1 MDVTKSIFEG
11 LDWFVLGLY
20 FAILVGVAVWVA
32 LQRNKNTEDYFLAG
46 RNVGW
51 FVIGA
56 SIFASNIGS
65 EHVVGLAGTGFSSG
79 TPLAHYE
86 LHAWIVLL
94 LGWLFLPFYIRSGA
108 FTMPEFL
115 EKRFDSR
122 SRWFLSVFSL
132 FAYVLTK
139 VSVTIYAG
147 GIVVSELLNLDFWV
161 GAIGIVVFTGIYTI
175 IGGLKAVVYTE
186 TLQTIV
192 LILGSVIITFLGFQE
207 VGGWDELTK
216 TVTEVSPDHFNMW
229 RPWDD
234 PDFPWAGLLF
244 GGTIVGIWYWCT
256 DQYIVQRTLAA
267 NNITI
272 GRRGAIFGAY
282 LKLLPILIFLVPGI
296 IAYALTIQNPEIYSV
311 IDPVTGVER
320 ADRAFPMLVT
330 TLLPVGLK
338 GLVAGGLMAAL
349 MSSLASVFNSCST
362 IFTIDIYK
370 QISPEKSEQFLVNV
384 GKIATVVIV
393 VLGIAWIPIMEK
405 IGGGVMYQYL
415 QNVQAYIAPP
425 VTTVFLLGIIW
436 KRVNAQAA
444 IVTLFSGLFLLI
456 LRLGSEIAT
465 NEGIIESGFLYD
477 FASVNFSY
485 MAIWMF
491 IFSVALCISTSLL
504 TSEPD
509 YKKIQGLSYGTL
521 TSSDRISSEK
531 SYTTIDVVL
540 SIVLVLIVIGI
551 LIFFSPIFFDL
562 KFNKLIIFFFFYI
575 LPVLSGSSIL

>member
-1 MDVTKSIFEG
+1 MNSSSIFQT
-11 LDWFVLGLY
+11 LDWVVLGIY
-20 FAILVGVAVWVA
+20 FLILIVVAVWVA

-94 LGWLFLPFYIRSGA
+94 LGWLFLPFYMRSGA

-147 GIVVSELLNLDFWV
+147 GIVVSELLNIDFWI

-186 TLQTIV
+186 TLQTVV
-192 LILGSVIITFLGFQE
+192 LILGSVIITYLGFQE
-207 VGGWDELTK
+207 VGGWNELTK

-229 RPWDD
+229 RPMND
-234 PDFPWAGLLF
+234 PDFPWTGLLI

-267 NNITI
+267 NNIMI

-282 LKLLPILIFLVPGI
+282 LKLLPILIFLIPGI
-296 IAYALTIQNPEIYSV
+296 IAYALTIQNPEMFNV
-311 IDPVTGVER
+311 IDSNGIER

-330 TLLPVGLK
+330 TLLPVGIK

-370 QISPEKSEQFLVNV
+370 KIKPEKSEKYLVNI
-384 GKIATVVIV
+384 GKIATLVIV

-415 QNVQAYIAPP
+415 QNVQAYIGPP
-425 VTTVFLLGIIW
+425 VTAVFLLGILW
-436 KRVNAQAA
+436 KRINAQAS
-444 IVTLFSGLFLLI
+444 IVTLSAGLVLLI
-456 LRLGSEIAT
+456 VRLSSEIYFQSEISSGIVVDNIFFEFAT
-465 NEGIIESGFLYD
+465 I
-477 FASVNFSY
+477 NFSH
-485 MAIWMF
+485 MAIF
-491 IFSVALCISTSLL
+491 IFVFSALLCVTVSIL
-504 TSEPD
+504 TDKPD
-509 YKKIQGLSYGTL
+509 YSRIKGLSFGT
-521 TSSDRISSEK
+521 TTREMISKEK
-531 SYTTIDVVL
+531 SYTNYDIIFSVL
-540 SIVLVLIVIGI
+540 LVLLVIGI
-551 LIFFSPIFFDL
+551 LVFFSPVFF
-562 KFNKLIIFFFFYI
+562 
-575 LPVLSGSSIL
+575 

>member
-1 MDVTKSIFEG
+1 MTSVLET
-11 LDWFVLGLY
+11 LDWIVLSIY
-20 FAILVGVAVWVA
+20 FLALIAVAVWVV
-32 LQRNKNTEDYFLAG
+32 LQKNKNTEDYFLAG

-65 EHVVGLAGTGFSSG
+65 EHVVGLAGTGFESG
-79 TPLAHYE
+79 TPMAHYE

-132 FAYVLTK
+132 LAYVLTK

-147 GIVVSELLNLDFWV
+147 GIVVSELLGIPFWY
-161 GAIGIVVFTGIYTI
+161 GAIGVVVFTGIYTVV
-175 IGGLKAVVYTE
+175 GGMKAVIYTE

-192 LILGSVIITFLGFQE
+192 LILGSVVITYLGLQQ
-207 VGGWDELTK
+207 VGGWNELQD
-216 TVTEVSPDHFNMW
+216 TVRAVSPDHFNMW
-229 RPWDD
+229 RPMSD
-234 PDFPWAGLLF
+234 PDFPWTGLLI

-267 NNITI
+267 HNIKI

-282 LKLLPILIFLVPGI
+282 LKLLPILIFLIPGI
-296 IAYALTIQNPEIYSV
+296 IAFALSIQNPEVFAI
-311 IDPVTGVER
+311 EK
-320 ADRAFPMLVT
+320 ADRAFPMLVK

-370 QISPEKSEQFLVNV
+370 KLKPNKSERELLTT
-384 GKIATVVIV
+384 GKIATAFIV
-393 VLGIAWIPIMEK
+393 VLGIVWIPIMER

-415 QNVQAYIAPP
+415 QNVQSYIAPP
-425 VTTVFLLGIIW
+425 VTAVFLLGIIW

-444 IVTLFSGLFLLI
+444 ITTLIAGLVLLV
-456 LRLGSEIAT
+456 LRLSSEIYYQADISAGALHDNLLYGFAT
-465 NEGIIESGFLYD
+465 IN
-477 FASVNFSY
+477 FAH
-485 MAIWMF
+485 MAIFMF
-491 IFSVALCISTSLL
+491 LFSVALCISVSLATSP
-504 TSEPD
+504 PD
-509 YKKIQGLSYGTL
+509 YKRISGLSFGTL
-521 TSSDRISSEK
+521 TEK
-531 SYTTIDVVL
+531 HKLENKGSYDTIDVVL
-540 SIVLVLIVIGI
+540 SVVLVAIVIGI
-551 LIFFSPIFFDL
+551 LMYFTS
-562 KFNKLIIFFFFYI
+562 
-575 LPVLSGSSIL
+575 

>member
-1 MDVTKSIFEG
+1 MNSSSIFQT
-11 LDWFVLGLY
+11 LDWIVLGIY
-20 FAILVGVAVWVA
+20 FLILILVAVWVA

-94 LGWLFLPFYIRSGA
+94 LGWLFLPFYMRSGA

-147 GIVVSELLNLDFWV
+147 GIVVSELLNLDFWI

-175 IGGLKAVVYTE
+175 TGGLKAVVYTE
-186 TLQTIV
+186 TLQTVV
-192 LILGSVIITFLGFQE
+192 LILGSVIITYLGFQE
-207 VGGWDELTK
+207 VGGWNELTK

-229 RPWDD
+229 RPMND
-234 PDFPWAGLLF
+234 PDFPWTGLLI

-267 NNITI
+267 NNIMI

-282 LKLLPILIFLVPGI
+282 LKLLPILIFLIPGI
-296 IAYALTIQNPEIYSV
+296 IAYALTIQNPEMFNV
-311 IDPVTGVER
+311 IDSNGIER

-330 TLLPVGLK
+330 TLLPVGIK

-370 QISPEKSEQFLVNV
+370 KIKPEKSEKYLVNI
-384 GKIATVVIV
+384 GKIATLVIV

-415 QNVQAYIAPP
+415 QNVQAYIGPP
-425 VTTVFLLGIIW
+425 VTAVFLLGILW
-436 KRVNAQAA
+436 KRINAQAS
-444 IVTLFSGLFLLI
+444 IVTLSAGLVLLI
-456 LRLGSEIAT
+456 VRLSSEIYFQSEISSGIVVDNIFFEFAT
-465 NEGIIESGFLYD
+465 I
-477 FASVNFSY
+477 NFSH
-485 MAIWMF
+485 MAIF
-491 IFSVALCISTSLL
+491 IFVFSALLCVTVSIL
-504 TSEPD
+504 TDEPD
-509 YKKIQGLSYGTL
+509 YSRIKGLSFGT
-521 TSSDRISSEK
+521 TTREMISKEK
-531 SYTTIDVVL
+531 SYTNYDIIFSVL
-540 SIVLVLIVIGI
+540 LVLLVIGI
-551 LIFFSPIFFDL
+551 LVFFSPVFF
-562 KFNKLIIFFFFYI
+562 
-575 LPVLSGSSIL
+575 

>member
-531 SYTTIDVVL
+531 SYTTLDVVL

-551 LIFFSPIFFDL
+551 LIFFSPIFF
-562 KFNKLIIFFFFYI
+562 
-575 LPVLSGSSIL
+575 

>member
-1 MDVTKSIFEG
+1 MCIRDRTKSIFEG

-551 LIFFSPIFFDL
+551 LIFFSPIFF
-562 KFNKLIIFFFFYI
+562 
-575 LPVLSGSSIL
+575 

>member
-1 MDVTKSIFEG
+1 MDVSKSIFEG

-115 EKRFDSR
+115 EKRFDTR

-161 GAIGIVVFTGIYTI
+161 GAIGIVIFTGIYTI

-384 GKIATVVIV
+384 GKMATVVIV

-456 LRLGSEIAT
+456 LRLGSEIAK
-465 NEGIIESGFLYD
+465 NEGIIDTGFLYD

-521 TSSDRISSEK
+521 TSSDKISSEK
-531 SYTTIDVVL
+531 SYNSIDVVL
-540 SIVLVLIVIGI
+540 SFVLVLIVIGI
-551 LIFFSPIFFDL
+551 LIFFSPIFF
-562 KFNKLIIFFFFYI
+562 
-575 LPVLSGSSIL
+575 

>member
-1 MDVTKSIFEG
+1 MEETKTIFES
-11 LDWFVLGLY
+11 LDWVVLGLY

-32 LQRNKNTEDYFLAG
+32 LQKNKNTEDYFLAG

-147 GIVVSELLNLDFWV
+147 GIVVSELLNIDFWV
-161 GAIGIVVFTGIYTI
+161 GAIGIVIFTGAYTI
-175 IGGLKAVVYTE
+175 LGGLRAVVYTE
-186 TLQTIV
+186 TLQTVV
-192 LILGSVIITFLGFQE
+192 LIMGSVIITYLGFQE
-207 VGGWDELTK
+207 VGGWTQLTE
-216 TVTEVSPDHFNMW
+216 TVTQVSPEHFNMW

-296 IAYALTIQNPEIYSV
+296 IAFALTIQNPEV
-311 IDPVTGVER
+311 FNVMDVNGVQK

-370 QISPEKSEQFLVNV
+370 KISPNKSEKFLVNV
-384 GKIATVVIV
+384 GKVATVVIV
-393 VLGIAWIPIMEK
+393 GLGILWIPIMEK

-436 KRVNAQAA
+436 KRVNAQAS
-444 IVTLFSGLFLLI
+444 IVTLFAGLFLLI
-456 LRLGSEIAT
+456 LRLGSEIYYQPEIASGT
-465 NEGIIESGFLYD
+465 EVEGFLFL
-477 FASVNFSY
+477 FATINFSY

-491 IFSVALCISTSLL
+491 AFSVALCITVTLM
-504 TSEPD
+504 TAEPD
-509 YKKIQGLSYGTL
+509 YERIKGLSFGTIPAYL
-521 TSSDRISSEK
+521 KTNKQKDYSN
-531 SYTTIDVVL
+531 IDIVL
-540 SIVLVLIVIGI
+540 SFVLVLIVIGI
-551 LIFFSPIFFDL
+551 CIFFSPIVF
-562 KFNKLIIFFFFYI
+562 
-575 LPVLSGSSIL
+575 

>member
-65 EHVVGLAGTGFSSG
+65 EHVVGLAGTGFESG
-79 TPLAHYE
+79 TPMAHYE

-115 EKRFDSR
+115 EKRFDSK
-122 SRWFLSVFSL
+122 SRWFLSLFSL
-132 FAYVLTK
+132 IAYVLTK

-147 GIVVSELLNLDFWV
+147 GIVVSELLGIPFWY
-161 GAIGIVVFTGIYTI
+161 GAIGVVVFTGIYTV
-175 IGGLKAVVYTE
+175 IGGMKAVIYTE
-186 TLQTIV
+186 TLQAVV
-192 LILGSVIITFLGFQE
+192 LILGSIIITYLGLQE
-207 VGGWDELTK
+207 VGGWDELRN
-216 TVTEVSPDHFNMW
+216 TVIAASPDHFNMW
-229 RPWDD
+229 RPMSD
-234 PDFPWAGLLF
+234 PDFPWTGLLF
-244 GGTIVGIWYWCT
+244 GGTIVGVWYWCT

-267 NNITI
+267 NNIKI

-282 LKLLPILIFLVPGI
+282 LKLLPIFIFLIPGI
-296 IAYALTIQNPEIYSV
+296 IAFALSIQNPEVFSI
-311 IDPVTGVER
+311 EK
-320 ADRAFPMLVT
+320 ADRAFPMLVK

-370 QISPEKSEQFLVNV
+370 KLKPNESEKKLLNI
-384 GKIATVVIV
+384 GKLATTVIV
-393 VLGIAWIPIMEK
+393 ILGIIWIPIMEK

-415 QNVQAYIAPP
+415 QNVQSYIAPP
-425 VTTVFLLGIIW
+425 VAAVFILGIVW
-436 KRVNAQAA
+436 KRVNSKAA
-444 IVTLFSGLFLLI
+444 ITTLMAGLVLLI
-456 LRLGSEIAT
+456 MRLSSEIYFQPEISSNTIVDSYMFIFAT
-465 NEGIIESGFLYD
+465 I
-477 FASVNFSY
+477 NFSH
-485 MAIWMF
+485 MAILMF
-491 IFSVALCISTSLL
+491 IFSILLCVGVTLST
-504 TSEPD
+504 TEPE
-509 YKKIQGLSYGTL
+509 YSKIVGLSFGTL
-521 TSSDRISSEK
+521 TKEQRLENK
-531 SYTTIDVVL
+531 NSYETIDVIL
-540 SIVLVLIVIGI
+540 SVSLVIIVVAI
-551 LIFFSPIFFDL
+551 LSYFT
-562 KFNKLIIFFFFYI
+562 
-575 LPVLSGSSIL
+575 G

>member
-1 MDVTKSIFEG
+1 MNSSSIFQT
-11 LDWFVLGLY
+11 LDWVVLGIY
-20 FAILVGVAVWVA
+20 FLILIVVAVWVA

-94 LGWLFLPFYIRSGA
+94 LGWLFLPFYMRSGA

-147 GIVVSELLNLDFWV
+147 GIVVSELLNLDFWI

-186 TLQTIV
+186 TLQTVV
-192 LILGSVIITFLGFQE
+192 LILGSVIITYLGFQE
-207 VGGWDELTK
+207 VGGWNELTK
-216 TVTEVSPDHFNMW
+216 TVTDVSPDHFNMW
-229 RPWDD
+229 RPMND
-234 PDFPWAGLLF
+234 PDFPWTGLLI

-267 NNITI
+267 NNIMI

-282 LKLLPILIFLVPGI
+282 LKLLPILIFLIPGI
-296 IAYALTIQNPEIYSV
+296 IAYALTLQNPEIFNV
-311 IDPVTGVER
+311 IDSNGIER

-330 TLLPVGLK
+330 TLLPVGIK

-370 QISPEKSEQFLVNV
+370 KIKPEKSEKYLVNI
-384 GKIATVVIV
+384 GKIATLVIV

-415 QNVQAYIAPP
+415 QNVQAYIGPP
-425 VTTVFLLGIIW
+425 VTAVFLLGILW
-436 KRVNAQAA
+436 KRINAQAS
-444 IVTLFSGLFLLI
+444 IVTLSAGLVLLI
-456 LRLGSEIAT
+456 VRLSSEIYFQSEISSGMVVDSVFFEFAT
-465 NEGIIESGFLYD
+465 I
-477 FASVNFSY
+477 NFSH
-485 MAIWMF
+485 MAIF
-491 IFSVALCISTSLL
+491 IFVFSALLCVTVSIL
-504 TSEPD
+504 TDEPD
-509 YKKIQGLSYGTL
+509 YSRIKGLSFGT
-521 TSSDRISSEK
+521 TTREMISNEK
-531 SYTTIDVVL
+531 SYTNYDIIFSVL
-540 SIVLVLIVIGI
+540 LVLLVIGI
-551 LIFFSPIFFDL
+551 LVFFSPIFF
-562 KFNKLIIFFFFYI
+562 
-575 LPVLSGSSIL
+575 

>member
-1 MDVTKSIFEG
+1 MNSSSIFQT
-11 LDWFVLGLY
+11 LDWIVLGIY
-20 FAILVGVAVWVA
+20 FLILIVVAVWVA
-32 LQRNKNTEDYFLAG
+32 FQRNKNTEDYFLAG

-94 LGWLFLPFYIRSGA
+94 LGWLFLPFYMRSGA

-147 GIVVSELLNLDFWV
+147 GIVVSELLNLDFWI

-186 TLQTIV
+186 TLQTVV
-192 LILGSVIITFLGFQE
+192 LILGSVIITYLGFQE
-207 VGGWDELTK
+207 VGGWNELTK

-229 RPWDD
+229 RPMND
-234 PDFPWAGLLF
+234 PDFPWTGLLI

-267 NNITI
+267 NNIMI

-282 LKLLPILIFLVPGI
+282 LKLLPILIFLIPGI
-296 IAYALTIQNPEIYSV
+296 IAYALTLQNPEMFNV
-311 IDPVTGVER
+311 IDSNGIER

-330 TLLPVGLK
+330 TLLPVGIK

-370 QISPEKSEQFLVNV
+370 KIKPEKSEKYLVNI
-384 GKIATVVIV
+384 GKIATLVIV

-415 QNVQAYIAPP
+415 QNVQAYIGPP
-425 VTTVFLLGIIW
+425 VTAVFLLGILW
-436 KRVNAQAA
+436 KRINAQAS
-444 IVTLFSGLFLLI
+444 IVTLSAGLVLLI
-456 LRLGSEIAT
+456 VRLSSEIYFQSEISSGIVVDSVFFEFAT
-465 NEGIIESGFLYD
+465 I
-477 FASVNFSY
+477 NFSH
-485 MAIWMF
+485 MAIF
-491 IFSVALCISTSLL
+491 IFVFSALLCVTVSIL
-504 TSEPD
+504 TDEPD
-509 YKKIQGLSYGTL
+509 YSRIKGLSFGT
-521 TSSDRISSEK
+521 TTREMISKEK
-531 SYTTIDVVL
+531 SYTNFDIIFSVL
-540 SIVLVLIVIGI
+540 LVLLVIGI
-551 LIFFSPIFFDL
+551 LVFFSPIFF
-562 KFNKLIIFFFFYI
+562 
-575 LPVLSGSSIL
+575 

>member
-1 MDVTKSIFEG
+1 MNSSSTFQT
-11 LDWFVLGLY
+11 LDWVVLGIY
-20 FAILVGVAVWVA
+20 FLILIVVAVWVA

-94 LGWLFLPFYIRSGA
+94 LGWLFLPFYMRSGA

-147 GIVVSELLNLDFWV
+147 GIVVSELLNLDFWI

-186 TLQTIV
+186 TLQTVV
-192 LILGSVIITFLGFQE
+192 LILGSVIITYLGFQE
-207 VGGWDELTK
+207 VGGWNELTK

-229 RPWDD
+229 RPMND
-234 PDFPWAGLLF
+234 PDFPWTGLLI

-267 NNITI
+267 NNIMI

-282 LKLLPILIFLVPGI
+282 LKLLPILIFLIPGI
-296 IAYALTIQNPEIYSV
+296 IAYALTLQNPEMFNV
-311 IDPVTGVER
+311 IDSNGIER

-330 TLLPVGLK
+330 TL
-338 GLVAGGLMAAL
+338 
-349 MSSLASVFNSCST
+349 
-362 IFTIDIYK
+362 
-370 QISPEKSEQFLVNV
+370 
-384 GKIATVVIV
+384 
-393 VLGIAWIPIMEK
+393 
-405 IGGGVMYQYL
+405 YL
-415 QNVQAYIAPP
+415 
-425 VTTVFLLGIIW
+425 L
-436 KRVNAQAA
+436 
-444 IVTLFSGLFLLI
+444 
-456 LRLGSEIAT
+456 E
-465 NEGIIESGFLYD
+465 
-477 FASVNFSY
+477 
-485 MAIWMF
+485 
-491 IFSVALCISTSLL
+491 
-504 TSEPD
+504 
-509 YKKIQGLSYGTL
+509 
-521 TSSDRISSEK
+521 
-531 SYTTIDVVL
+531 
-540 SIVLVLIVIGI
+540 
-551 LIFFSPIFFDL
+551 
-562 KFNKLIIFFFFYI
+562 
-575 LPVLSGSSIL
+575 

>member
-1 MDVTKSIFEG
+1 MTSVLET
-11 LDWFVLGLY
+11 LDWIVLSIY
-20 FAILVGVAVWVA
+20 FLALIAVAVWVV
-32 LQRNKNTEDYFLAG
+32 LQKNKNTEDYFLAG

-65 EHVVGLAGTGFSSG
+65 EHVVGLAGTGFESG
-79 TPLAHYE
+79 TPMAHYE

-132 FAYVLTK
+132 LAYVLTK

-147 GIVVSELLNLDFWV
+147 GIVVSELLGIPFWY
-161 GAIGIVVFTGIYTI
+161 GAIGVVLFTGIYTV
-175 IGGLKAVVYTE
+175 IGGMKAVIYTE

-192 LILGSVIITFLGFQE
+192 LILGSIVITFLGLQE
-207 VGGWDELTK
+207 VGGWNELQD
-216 TVTEVSPDHFNMW
+216 TVRAVSPDHFNMW
-229 RPWDD
+229 RPMSD
-234 PDFPWAGLLF
+234 PDFPWTGLLI

-267 NNITI
+267 HNIKI

-282 LKLLPILIFLVPGI
+282 LKLLPILIFLIPGI
-296 IAYALTIQNPEIYSV
+296 IAFALSIQ
-311 IDPVTGVER
+311 DPDVFAIEK
-320 ADRAFPMLVT
+320 ADRAFPMLVK

-370 QISPEKSEQFLVNV
+370 KLKPKKSERELLTT
-384 GKIATVVIV
+384 GKIATAIIV
-393 VLGIAWIPIMEK
+393 VLGIVWIPIMER

-415 QNVQAYIAPP
+415 QNVQSYIAPP
-425 VTTVFLLGIIW
+425 VTAVFLLGIIW

-444 IVTLFSGLFLLI
+444 ISTLIAGLVLLV
-456 LRLGSEIAT
+456 LRLSSEIYYQADISDGLINENLLYGFAT
-465 NEGIIESGFLYD
+465 IN
-477 FASVNFSY
+477 FAH
-485 MAIWMF
+485 MAIFMF
-491 IFSVALCISTSLL
+491 LFSVALCISVSLATSP
-504 TSEPD
+504 PD
-509 YKKIQGLSYGTL
+509 YKRISGLSFGTL
-521 TSSDRISSEK
+521 TKEHK
-531 SYTTIDVVL
+531 LENKGSYDTIDVVL
-540 SIVLVLIVIGI
+540 SVVLVAIVIGI
-551 LIFFSPIFFDL
+551 LMYFTS
-562 KFNKLIIFFFFYI
+562 
-575 LPVLSGSSIL
+575 

>member
-1 MDVTKSIFEG
+1 MEATKSIFEG
-11 LDWFVLGLY
+11 LDWVVLGIY
-20 FAILVGVAVWVA
+20 FAILIGVAVWVA

-175 IGGLKAVVYTE
+175 VGGLKAVVYTE
-186 TLQTIV
+186 TLQTVV
-192 LILGSVIITFLGFQE
+192 LIAGSIIITYLGFQE
-207 VGGWDELTK
+207 VGGWDQLTK
-216 TVTEVSPDHFNMW
+216 TVIEVSPEHFNMW

-234 PDFPWAGLLF
+234 PEFPWAGLLF

-296 IAYALTIQNPEIYSV
+296 IAYALTIQNPEVFSV
-311 IDPVTGVER
+311 IDPETGLER

-370 QISPEKSEQFLVNV
+370 QISPEKSEKFLVNV

-465 NEGIIESGFLYD
+465 NEGLIDSGFLFE
-477 FASVNFSY
+477 FASINFSY

-491 IFSVALCISTSLL
+491 LFSVALCISVSLF

-509 YKKIQGLSYGTL
+509 YQKIQGLSYGTL
-521 TSSDRISSEK
+521 SSQDRLNAEN
-531 SYTTIDVVL
+531 SYSTIDIIL
-540 SIVLVLIVIGI
+540 SVVLVLIVIGI
-551 LIFFSPIFFDL
+551 LLFFSPIFF
-562 KFNKLIIFFFFYI
+562 
-575 LPVLSGSSIL
+575 